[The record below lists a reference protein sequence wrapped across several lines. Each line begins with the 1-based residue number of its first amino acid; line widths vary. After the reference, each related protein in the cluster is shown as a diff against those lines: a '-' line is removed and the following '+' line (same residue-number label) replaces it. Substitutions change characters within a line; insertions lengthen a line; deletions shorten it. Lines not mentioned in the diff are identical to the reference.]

1 MFEKYGEFES
11 FIAINEAAKNQLA
24 EGDLD
29 AVREIA
35 AENGLDPMDAEDFIA
50 GDLKELCNALSAALG
65 KLQVESKDLGIGAL
79 MNDWVSY
86 IEGLCTENGE
96 FALAVRKKE
105 KSLAGAIGT
114 ILKESWQ
121 VMFDVD
127 DRIIEAAGIKNKNS
141 QIRFGIPEEA
151 RVRELIRDYYLG
163 KEVRT

>member
-50 GDLKELCNALSAALG
+50 GDLKELCNALG
-65 KLQVESKDLGIGAL
+65 KLQVESKDLGIRAL

-105 KSLAGAIGT
+105 KSLAGAIGV